1 MFDILTADAILQEER
16 ARLAKNVRQRILV
29 DIAHG
34 LAPELAVASH
44 VTDEATRTRLQ
55 RRISDLAYRRK
66 PGSKERLM
74 AYPHDPFK

>member
-1 MFDILTADAILQEER
+1 MFDILSAERILQEER
-16 ARLAKNVRQRILV
+16 VSADVRFKMLT

-44 VTDEATRTRLQ
+44 ITDEETRTRLQ
-55 RRISDLAYRRK
+55 RRISDVAYRTVG
-66 PGSKERLM
+66 PKERLI